1 MGKGPKLSPLL
12 ILLLLGV
19 FRMAAAD
26 LPVFSDITKATG
38 IRFSAKSSATPEKY
52 LIETMTGGAAM
63 LDYDGDGFLDIFFVN
78 GAALTVPM
86 EGGAVPRK
94 SGPQYWDRLFHN
106 KGDGTFEDVTEK
118 AGVKGKTFGMGVAV
132 GDYDNDG
139 DPDLYVTGFPFNTLY
154 RNNGDGTFADATEEA
169 GVAGGNWS
177 TSTCFV
183 DYDNDGYLDLL
194 VARYMDWDFDKN
206 IWCGGRG
213 PGQRSYCHPDEF
225 PAIHHLVYRNNH
237 DGTFTDVSEASGFA
251 ASPGKG
257 LGIAFND
264 YDRDGQLDILVAND
278 ATAQQLFHNNGG
290 GSFEEIGMLLGLA
303 YDEDGR
309 AYAGM
314 GADFQDYDND
324 GWPDIFL
331 NALARQHY
339 SLYRNDEGAFY
350 YNSGPTGIASIT
362 QLHSGWGAHFVDF
375 DNDGWKDIFVAQGH
389 VMDNIEITQPE
400 LNYRE
405 PPLMMRNWSGK
416 FADVS
421 MQLGE
426 GFRVK
431 TASRGVAFGDLD
443 NDGDVDFA
451 INCLDCNAV
460 ILRNDAANGNH
471 WLTIDTVGVRSN
483 RDGIGARIYLV
494 TPDGAEQYGIVTTTG
509 SYCSAS
515 DKRVHFGLG
524 GSETVK
530 LLEITWPSGRIQKLR
545 NVSADQIVTVT
556 EPGDD
561 GK

>member
-1 MGKGPKLSPLL
+1 MSHGRNLPRVLTTLALAVLP
-12 ILLLLGV
+12 
-19 FRMAAAD
+19 AAAGE
-26 LPVFSDITKATG
+26 LPVFSNITEATG

-63 LDYDGDGFLDIFFVN
+63 LDYDGDGLQDLFFVN

-86 EGGAVPRK
+86 KGGAIPPK
-94 SGPQYWDRLFHN
+94 SEPQYWDRLFRN
-106 KGDGTFEDVTEK
+106 KGDGAFEDVTEK
-118 AGVKGKTFGMGVAV
+118 AGVKGRAFGMGVAV

-139 DPDLYVTGFPFNTLY
+139 DPDLYVTAFPFNTLY
-154 RNNGDGTFADATEEA
+154 QNNGDGTFTDATEKA

-183 DYDNDGYLDLL
+183 DYDRDGYLDLL

-225 PAIHHLVYRNNH
+225 PAIHHLVYRNNG
-237 DGTFTDVSEASGFA
+237 DGTFTDVSKAAGFA
-251 ASPGKG
+251 AAPGKG

-278 ATAQQLFHNNGG
+278 ATAQQLFHNNGDG
-290 GSFEEIGMLLGLA
+290 TFEEMGLLLGIA

-339 SLYRNDEGAFY
+339 SLYRNDEGMFLY
-350 YNSGPTGIASIT
+350 SSGTTGITSIT
-362 QLHSGWGAHFVDF
+362 QLHSGWGARFVDF
-375 DNDGWKDIFVAQGH
+375 DSDGWKDIFVAQGH

-400 LNYRE
+400 LNYLE
-405 PPLMMRNWSGK
+405 PPLMMRNNAGM
-416 FADVS
+416 FEDVS

-426 GFRVK
+426 GFKVK

-443 NDGDVDFA
+443 NDGDIDFA
-451 INCLDCNAV
+451 INCLDCNSV
-460 ILRNDAANGNH
+460 ILRNDGDNGNH
-471 WLTIDTVGVRSN
+471 WLIINTIGVRSN
-483 RDGIGARIYLV
+483 RDGIGARIRIV
-494 TPDGAEQYGIVTTTG
+494 TADGAEQHGIVTTTG

-524 GSETVK
+524 GSAEVE
-530 LLEITWPSGRIQKLR
+530 LLEITWPSGTIQRLE
-545 NVSADQIVTVT
+545 NVAANQILTVT
-556 EPGDD
+556 EPDAD
-561 GK
+561 